1 MWKISVLAVA
11 TIESLVSSHYR
22 ILGAM
27 VFGQE
32 GAEDLM
38 QIISTAEMQRD
49 VAAAAAADASMSAT
63 KASNVLV
70 DVTTSIDNE
79 MQNTHHGIKQFQA
92 SINW

>member
-1 MWKISVLAVA
+1 
-11 TIESLVSSHYR
+11 
-22 ILGAM
+22 
-27 VFGQE
+27 
-32 GAEDLM
+32 
-38 QIISTAEMQRD
+38 MQRD

-79 MQNTHHGIKQFQA
+79 MQNTHHRIKQFQA